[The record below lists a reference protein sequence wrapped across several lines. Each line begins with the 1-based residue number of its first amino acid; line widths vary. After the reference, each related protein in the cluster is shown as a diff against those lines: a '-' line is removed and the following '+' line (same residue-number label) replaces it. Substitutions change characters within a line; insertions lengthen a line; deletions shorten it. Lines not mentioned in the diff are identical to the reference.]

1 MKNNVRCVQR
11 PRDAFLFISERH
23 WSLHKETLK
32 RHKLMLF
39 CINSVLLVI
48 GIQKLI
54 NTVYILSSYIF
65 FLAVLIFL
73 HIFCFHL
80 MLLHQ
85 FAIILYPFY

>member
-1 MKNNVRCVQR
+1 MCTKASRCFLIYIR
-11 PRDAFLFISERH
+11 STLEFAF
-23 WSLHKETLK
+23 K

-39 CINSVLLVI
+39 CINSVLLLI